1 MYMDLFFAYY
11 IINTG
16 KFIKYQEFYDFVFLI
31 HFDISISSD
40 VDMKTIN
47 KLGILVS
54 ILAVIAIVFLLF
66 NNYQQVK
73 YKQSYY
79 SAHSAIEFFLTF

>member
-1 MYMDLFFAYY
+1 
-11 IINTG
+11 
-16 KFIKYQEFYDFVFLI
+16 
-31 HFDISISSD
+31 
-40 VDMKTIN
+40 MKTIN